1 MCNSTSRIPTP
12 FPDAAGTAHTYMHE
26 GSTLIQNFLKIV
38 KHVLEGFFCLFS
50 YTFFFTFFN
59 SLLSRIRLT
68 MRRL

>member
-38 KHVLEGFFCLFS
+38 KHVLEGFFVCLVIHFS
-50 YTFFFTFFN
+50 LHFLTLFFPV
-59 SLLSRIRLT
+59 LGLQ
-68 MRRL
+68 

>member
-38 KHVLEGFFCLFS
+38 KHVLEGFFVCLGIHFS
-50 YTFFFTFFN
+50 
-59 SLLSRIRLT
+59 
-68 MRRL
+68 